1 MSVATN
7 TALNVTANLRAFDRW
22 IHRALDHNLVGVRG
36 LTMRRFG
43 WTAIVIAAF
52 TLWSTVGNL
61 LAADGLRSAL
71 ATVGGHLSY
80 FIPKY
85 TLWMVPAMIV
95 VSIADNLPLEGI
107 RRTLALAAALALSAL
122 LEIPVALYRDPCIG
136 DCSAFP
142 AWSDVRQIVP
152 QAIWVFAY
160 TSAIAVAFFAHR
172 RDQTIAAALHDSEM
186 ARVDA
191 ERVRLKSLLQA
202 MQARV
207 DPAFLLAVLQ
217 DVGVRYVSDHAAGAR
232 MLDLLIQ
239 YLRSALPQMREAHS
253 TLERESSLLRS
264 YLGIL
269 AMQSNG
275 ALSVA
280 CRFDAAL
287 AGARVPP
294 MILLPLVAVAAQQRD
309 AAGTATVDA
318 REMDG
323 RVRIVLA
330 AHGAIAQCI
339 AQSPESAEVRER
351 LLAIY
356 GDRASLIV
364 DRVVDDVQLI
374 VEIPHER
381 TDSGRR

>member
-1 MSVATN
+1 
-7 TALNVTANLRAFDRW
+7 
-22 IHRALDHNLVGVRG
+22 
-36 LTMRRFG
+36 
-43 WTAIVIAAF
+43 
-52 TLWSTVGNL
+52 
-61 LAADGLRSAL
+61 
-71 ATVGGHLSY
+71 
-80 FIPKY
+80 
-85 TLWMVPAMIV
+85 
-95 VSIADNLPLEGI
+95 
-107 RRTLALAAALALSAL
+107 
-122 LEIPVALYRDPCIG
+122 
-136 DCSAFP
+136 
-142 AWSDVRQIVP
+142 
-152 QAIWVFAY
+152 
-160 TSAIAVAFFAHR
+160 
-172 RDQTIAAALHDSEM
+172 
-186 ARVDA
+186 
-191 ERVRLKSLLQA
+191 
-202 MQARV
+202 
-207 DPAFLLAVLQ
+207 
-217 DVGVRYVSDHAAGAR
+217 

-239 YLRSALPQMREAHS
+239 YLRSALPQAREAHS
-253 TLERESSLLRS
+253 TLEREVSLLRS

-269 AMQSNG
+269 AMQSSG

-280 CRFDAAL
+280 CRFDVAL

-318 REMDG
+318 REIDG